1 LKYKKNT
8 LTLRE
13 IQKEFEKQQV
23 QPTIYSYSVLKL
35 ATRDFHQDNKL
46 GEGGFGVVYKGI
58 LLDGTN
64 LAVKL
69 LTTKSHRGIDDFL
82 NEVVSITGVRH
93 KNLVKLKGCCLHRTQ
108 RLLVYEY
115 VENKNLAEALW
126 GTLLTFHLHC
136 V

>member
-1 LKYKKNT
+1 MKSN
-8 LTLRE
+8 
-13 IQKEFEKQQV
+13 
-23 QPTIYSYSVLKL
+23 
-35 ATRDFHQDNKL
+35 
-46 GEGGFGVVYKGI
+46 KGI
-58 LLDGTN
+58 LLNGTK

-69 LTTKSHRGIDDFL
+69 LTTKSHQGIDDFL

-126 GTLLTFHLHC
+126 GI
-136 V
+136 